1 MILENIALRN
11 ILCSILKKIMFISD
25 LVSSLNEKKF
35 ILFFFPTRIQ
45 PYIVCPPD
53 KGKEII
59 TKFVSRE
66 SLENDV
72 VESNTGFGRE

>member
-35 ILFFFPTRIQ
+35 ILFFS
-45 PYIVCPPD
+45 PD
-53 KGKEII
+53 KDSTIHSMSTRQRKRNYHQIC
-59 TKFVSRE
+59 
-66 SLENDV
+66 
-72 VESNTGFGRE
+72 

>member
-1 MILENIALRN
+1 
-11 ILCSILKKIMFISD
+11 MFISD

-35 ILFFFPTRIQ
+35 ILFFPPTRIQ